1 MAGKKTVDESASEAN
16 KSMYSVKELS
26 ECAERV
32 FGSKVRSE
40 CVVAAFKDAK
50 KESATIGEARK
61 IVAAF
66 MKKEVK

>member
-1 MAGKKTVDESASEAN
+1 MAGKKTVDESAPEVNEST
-16 KSMYSVKELS
+16 YSVKELS
-26 ECAERV
+26 ECATQV

-50 KESATIGEARK
+50 KESATIAEAKK